1 MRRALG
7 PLVVVMLLLPA
18 APAAADVHFMKIT
31 EVFAGVA
38 SAPDAHYVELQ
49 MYSAGQRF
57 TDGASI
63 RVFDD
68 ANTSVGTFTFV
79 GDVALGANQSRILA
93 ATTEAETF
101 FSIAA
106 DLEMSS
112 AAIPASGGKVC
123 FEAPGHGVIDCVAWG
138 DYAGPA
144 GGVGTPF
151 RVAEGIPT
159 GAAMERSTKAN
170 ATLEGADDTNDS
182 ATDFRFGLPAPR
194 NNAGAIGAAP
204 GGALSFAGNDVVP
217 EIAQAHQVVV
227 QRAGSTTDLVGASYE
242 TLDGSATDGLD
253 YTGASGDV
261 QWSDGDGD
269 DASFDVDILDDSEP
283 EGPETIL
290 LQLRDPTGGAVL
302 GARPDAT
309 ITIEANDDD
318 VPPRSRITKPRHRK
332 AYAATKVRKL
342 TGRASDAGAG
352 VAGVQV
358 ALHQRLKK
366 GCAWWN
372 GKRFTKR
379 ACSSP
384 RWLTAKGGGSWSY
397 RVSKLLPASTGKIK
411 HYELRSRARDLAG
424 NVETAFQAGRN
435 KNRFEVK

>member
-1 MRRALG
+1 
-7 PLVVVMLLLPA
+7 
-18 APAAADVHFMKIT
+18 
-31 EVFAGVA
+31 
-38 SAPDAHYVELQ
+38 
-49 MYSAGQRF
+49 
-57 TDGASI
+57 
-63 RVFDD
+63 
-68 ANTSVGTFTFV
+68 
-79 GDVALGANQSRILA
+79 
-93 ATTEAETF
+93 
-101 FSIAA
+101 
-106 DLEMSS
+106 
-112 AAIPASGGKVC
+112 
-123 FEAPGHGVIDCVAWG
+123 
-138 DYAGPA
+138 
-144 GGVGTPF
+144 
-151 RVAEGIPT
+151 
-159 GAAMERSTKAN
+159 MERSTKAN